1 MNKEEMIT
9 DLRAK
14 IIIGKKIFSTCN
26 PENVKRG
33 GESYCMPCTNAQLDL
48 ILELLDED
56 ERDAQLVK
64 AYKDGYLEG
73 VRETIQRYTQTLKE
87 AKDDE

>member
-1 MNKEEMIT
+1 MDRAEMIN
-9 DLRAK
+9 DLRVK

-33 GESYCMPCTNAQLDL
+33 GESYCMPCTDAQLDL

-56 ERDAQLVK
+56 NADAQIVK

-73 VRETIQRYTQTLKE
+73 VRETIQRYNNTLGG
-87 AKDDE
+87 KDNE